1 MEADEQKKQT
11 KDFTF
16 LPGYKLDVG
25 NVLFATRLRSFVQ
38 DALKHYGQLLGYRYH
53 ILLYIRIILAALL
66 FIVQDFKV

>member
-1 MEADEQKKQT
+1 MEADEQKKKT

-16 LPGYKLDVG
+16 LPGYKLDAG
-25 NVLFATRLRSFVQ
+25 NVLFATRVRSFVQ

-66 FIVQDFKV
+66 FIVQDFKI